1 VIPVFLQKTKK
12 QNIMSRIISFVLT
25 HVVLLIVAPSLL
37 FAQGKHVVVGGKIDQ
52 CQSKTASLFLSSGDT
67 KLIAESMVDSA
78 GSFRLEARLDKGDVF
93 KLQFEGGVYLSLVIM
108 PGDQIEVTANMADLL
123 NTLQIKGSDQ
133 SQMIYESNR
142 VLQKYKSQLDSINN
156 RYYSLLQQGL
166 TDSVK
171 QVLISSYMQTD
182 SAQNQYLVNLISQHP
197 DYLSCL
203 FIIDKLPIEKYFDSY
218 VLLDEGL
225 SKKFSDNNFVIN
237 FHKRVEN
244 TKKLADGSPA
254 PEISLPDPDG
264 KTITLSSFKG
274 KVVLID
280 FWASWCSPCRKEN
293 PNMVRIYNKYNAKG
307 FEILGVSLDKTRDAW
322 VKAIADDKLTWA
334 HCSDLKF
341 WQSEAAL
348 TYNVSAVPYTV
359 LIDREGKIIAKGLRG
374 EELEARLEQ
383 LFSN

>member
-1 VIPVFLQKTKK
+1 MWRITAIKVILMLMLVMTPL
-12 QNIMSRIISFVLT
+12 IMK
-25 HVVLLIVAPSLL
+25 
-37 FAQGKHVVVGGKIDQ
+37 AQGKQTSVSGSIEK
-52 CQSKTASLFLSSGDT
+52 CQSKTVSLFLSSGET
-67 KLIAESMVDSA
+67 KLIAESGVDSS
-78 GSFRLEARLDKGDVF
+78 GSFRLVAKLDKGDVF
-93 KLQFEGGVYLSLVIM
+93 KLQFEGGVYLSLVIL
-108 PGDQIEVTANMADLL
+108 PGDQIQVTADMTDLL
-123 NTLQIKGSDQ
+123 KTLKIEGSDQ

-142 VLQKYKSQLDSINN
+142 VLQAFKASLDSINN
-156 RYYSLLQQGL
+156 RYYTLLQQGL

-171 QVLISSYMQTD
+171 QVLINSYMATD
-182 SAQNQYLVNLISQHP
+182 SAQNQYLVNLIRQHP
-197 DYLSCL
+197 DYLSGL
-203 FIIDKLPIEKYFDSY
+203 FIIDKLPIEKYFDIY

-225 SKKFSDNNFVIN
+225 NKKFPDNTYVIN

-264 KTITLSSFKG
+264 NTVTLSSFKG

-280 FWASWCSPCRKEN
+280 FWASWCNPCRKEN
-293 PNMVRIYNKYNAKG
+293 PNMVRIYNKYHSRG
-307 FEILGVSLDKTRDAW
+307 FEILGVSLDKTKESW
-322 VKAIADDKLTWA
+322 VKAIADDKLSWT

-374 EELEARLEQ
+374 DELEARLEKILGQ
-383 LFSN
+383 